1 MKEKDSKG
9 STENSSIS
17 FHCVDAIEVS
27 LCIEKQGLIFYEKA
41 AKKAHAPKVREM
53 FQRLADEEKEHIQS
67 LQTKA
72 RFLQPALLNKTS
84 SRKHVDKFIAEQLK
98 GKVFPDIKGSAEED
112 IPNFLSDIEAL
123 DLGIQSEQRSIDVLS
138 ELLKKE
144 KKIDVR
150 SIFAHLLV
158 EEKKHLAGLE
168 VLKKNITT

>member
-1 MKEKDSKG
+1 MKEKDSA
-9 STENSSIS
+9 ENSSIS
-17 FHCVDAIEVS
+17 FHCIDAIEVS
-27 LCIEKQGLIFYEKA
+27 LCIERQGLIFYEKA
-41 AKKAHAPKVREM
+41 AKKARAPKVREM

-98 GKVFPDIKGSAEED
+98 GKVFPDIKGSGQSE
-112 IPNFLSDIEAL
+112 IPDFQSDVEAL
-123 DLGIQSEQRSIDVLS
+123 DLGIQSEKRSIDVLS

-150 SIFAHLLV
+150 AIFSHLLV
-158 EEKKHLAGLE
+158 EEKKHLTELE
-168 VLKKNITT
+168 ELRKTIAT